1 MLSARL
7 GALLPLDS
15 QSKYND
21 FAHIL
26 PCYYDIS
33 AWYTKSKA
41 MSSYAACCFYLAE
54 LGKGQCKT
62 MGFIDTLIE
71 GLEEGFDKA
80 FEKHET
86 TQGAARVLLKA
97 EEQEGW
103 ISSDEFLEAYNA
115 RTYNSDNGQYD
126 IKIMKNYDFEGG
138 YVLWNRSRNFY
149 HTGIGAEVYKKVERQ
164 FRGFGHE
171 GVYKDF
177 KDGDT
182 FVLTLFRL
190 RDTEYDDIQRL
201 GNDLRKAFGQY
212 PIPKI
217 ADKGQDEGL
226 GDKSEPSGCAQ
237 AAFLGCVV
245 VGLMLLLYLA

>member
-103 ISSDEFLEAYNA
+103 ISSDEFLEAY
-115 RTYNSDNGQYD
+115 
-126 IKIMKNYDFEGG
+126 
-138 YVLWNRSRNFY
+138 
-149 HTGIGAEVYKKVERQ
+149 
-164 FRGFGHE
+164 
-171 GVYKDF
+171 
-177 KDGDT
+177 
-182 FVLTLFRL
+182 
-190 RDTEYDDIQRL
+190 
-201 GNDLRKAFGQY
+201 
-212 PIPKI
+212 
-217 ADKGQDEGL
+217 
-226 GDKSEPSGCAQ
+226 
-237 AAFLGCVV
+237 
-245 VGLMLLLYLA
+245 